1 MAHMLYRDRLIIASA
16 EFNQDSQAWK
26 VRIDISWNLVD
37 DRKFNNKAEAEQFG
51 LEVAREWIDKH
62 TPGDTTKD

>member
-1 MAHMLYRDRLIIASA
+1 VRSKI
-16 EFNQDSQAWK
+16 EFAWALGVRCIGTFRVRAWK

-62 TPGDTTKD
+62 TPGGTTKD